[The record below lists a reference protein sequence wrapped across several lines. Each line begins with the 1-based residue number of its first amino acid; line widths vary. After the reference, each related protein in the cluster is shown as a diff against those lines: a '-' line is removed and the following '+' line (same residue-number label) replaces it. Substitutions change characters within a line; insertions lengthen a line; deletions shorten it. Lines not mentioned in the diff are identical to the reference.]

1 MKCRNISEQNFVRK
15 NDKILLSVVC
25 AETLIELMIMG
36 SRKWKTDDSVSGR
49 DGFHFFQISKSWLW
63 RLEANTLSAHSG
75 ISVFLPIHSDENL
88 LPCLSAINC
97 LLVHFWKCFFGQL
110 FCWQCCLAFS
120 WPCWHKGCWVS
131 GIGYSACSFTETITM
146 WWREHRRYWWN
157 WLYLEKKKT
166 WLASNI
172 RDNKMDFLNE
182 VSGESQQET
191 ECCFRLL
198 TKCFWSEKVRTFIF
212 VNLFS
217 MSQSCKKQFK

>member
-1 MKCRNISEQNFVRK
+1 MIVFRGATVFISFRFLNH
-15 NDKILLSVVC
+15 
-25 AETLIELMIMG
+25 G
-36 SRKWKTDDSVSGR
+36 SDDWR
-49 DGFHFFQISKSWLW
+49 PTHFLH
-63 RLEANTLSAHSG
+63 TV
-75 ISVFLPIHSDENL
+75 VFLFSCQFILIL
-88 LPCLSAINC
+88 LPCLSAINY
-97 LLVHFWKCFFGQL
+97 LLVHFWKCFFVQL

-131 GIGYSACSFTETITM
+131 GIGYSGCSFTETITM
-146 WWREHRRYWWN
+146 WWREHIRYWWN

-198 TKCFWSEKVRTFIF
+198 TKCFWSERVRTFIF